1 MCITHI
7 SIPCSCCISY
17 EKNNLRIYLNSTC
30 NKTVT
35 VMQILGKLIGAS
47 DLEIE
52 RSSTKSSIAPAV
64 CPSMFVQLWK
74 PSHMQGH
81 EWVHGGWWY
90 DYNFTPSHLWSLVG
104 DPVP

>member
-1 MCITHI
+1 MNFMCIKHI

-17 EKNNLRIYLNSTC
+17 EKNNLSIYLNSTC

-47 DLEIE
+47 DLDIE
-52 RSSTKSSIAPAV
+52 RSSTKGSIAPAV

-74 PSHMQGH
+74 PSHAQPHAGPWMGA
-81 EWVHGGWWY
+81 WRV
-90 DYNFTPSHLWSLVG
+90 V
-104 DPVP
+104 V